1 MGAFHVIVE
10 HKHHGR

>member
-10 HKHHGR
+10 HKHLGR